1 MADAFVWFLVRLE
14 EHSSNDKRGG
24 GGGGGG
30 FYLKLKSVPYPF

>member
-24 GGGGGG
+24 GGGG